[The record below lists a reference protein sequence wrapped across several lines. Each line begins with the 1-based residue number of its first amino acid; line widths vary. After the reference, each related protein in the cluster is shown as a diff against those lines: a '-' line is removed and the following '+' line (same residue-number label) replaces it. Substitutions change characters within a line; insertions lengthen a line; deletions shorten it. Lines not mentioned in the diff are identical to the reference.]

1 MKRPPCSVVTIMF
14 RQTNRYVDRFR
25 LSLAHLTDFNRIY
38 PKTAYSCQLI
48 EVSGDFN
55 TCVGLSRSIRIHD
68 SGLCVSSYNT
78 VD

>member
-1 MKRPPCSVVTIMF
+1 MF
-14 RQTNRYVDRFR
+14 RQTNRYVDCIR
-25 LSLAHLTDFNRIY
+25 LAISSPLAHLTDFNRIY

-55 TCVGLSRSIRIHD
+55 TCVGLTRSLRIHD
-68 SGLCVSSYNT
+68 SGLCVCSDNT